1 MICHLIVSNVLG
13 SMGSLSTTQFCYVI
27 ISIVYAMIAM
37 PDAIEV
43 SAVAIIMFLAICLSL
58 FIGISIGYIPHSGM
72 FCFMIRY
79 KRCSRN

>member
-1 MICHLIVSNVLG
+1 MIVGNMPG
-13 SMGSLSTTQFCYVI
+13 SMGSLATTQFCYVI

-43 SAVAIIMFLAICLSL
+43 SAVAINMFLAICLSL
-58 FIGISIGYIPHSGM
+58 AIIISLCYIPHSGM
-72 FCFMIRY
+72 FCFMIRH